1 MNQAYTP
8 ILLLAIVRFS
18 DKAVIASHSIAKEIT
33 KEGAVHAFNNKA
45 TRMAAEGVGP
55 VSFDQFGQHIGVPSV
70 MMQEVAWT
78 QARREAG
85 GDAPF
90 NASQRQKAKADK
102 DAASKRRKNESG
114 IQDSLFD

>member
-1 MNQAYTP
+1 
-8 ILLLAIVRFS
+8 
-18 DKAVIASHSIAKEIT
+18 
-33 KEGAVHAFNNKA
+33 
-45 TRMAAEGVGP
+45 MAAEGVGP

-85 GDAPF
+85 SDAPF

-102 DAASKRRKNESG
+102 AAASDRRKNESG

>member
-1 MNQAYTP
+1 
-8 ILLLAIVRFS
+8 
-18 DKAVIASHSIAKEIT
+18 
-33 KEGAVHAFNNKA
+33 
-45 TRMAAEGVGP
+45 
-55 VSFDQFGQHIGVPSV
+55 

-102 DAASKRRKNESG
+102 AAASERRSNESG